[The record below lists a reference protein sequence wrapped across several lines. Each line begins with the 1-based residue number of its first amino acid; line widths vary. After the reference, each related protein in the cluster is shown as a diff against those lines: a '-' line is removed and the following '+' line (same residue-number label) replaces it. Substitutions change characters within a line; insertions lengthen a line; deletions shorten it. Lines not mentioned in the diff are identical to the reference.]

1 MSEGGPQADRTRVLL
16 TGAAGYIGSHVY
28 RALLAA
34 GHEVIAV
41 DNLLDSVHGINPTA
55 PEGVSRVDIRN
66 PEALEPLLR
75 GVDVVCHLAA
85 AVPVPDLP
93 GTTPGRWVPPRPV
106 SGRADKPDGP
116 DRPDAAREP
125 DAMTE
130 AGDGDRPAGYGAL
143 RAAGGVEPC
152 GCVQT
157 SAGRREDVGHGAGP
171 CVRGP
176 ADGGRESARSGP
188 LEMQR
193 AAVYATHNDAGT
205 AVLLAAMERA
215 GVRRLV
221 LASSVAVYGEGR
233 YRAGRQGPFFPGLRR
248 RADLDRGLF
257 DHRAPRTGDLLTWES
272 LGEDAPLRPRSAYA
286 ASKVAQEHY
295 ALAWVASTGSAA
307 TVLRYHHVYGAPV
320 DDGRTVRSA
329 EAGVV
334 SRFRADLLAGRP
346 PRVFEDGGQVRDFV
360 HVRDVAAATVAAVQR
375 RLAGFVPL
383 NIASGQPLTL
393 WEVAAIMA
401 KALDGPTPVVTGQ
414 YRITDIRHL
423 VANPERARHAL
434 EFSARTGPGAGLSGY
449 ATTSAGR

>member
-16 TGAAGYIGSHVY
+16 TGAAGYIGSHVR
-28 RALLAA
+28 RALIAA
-34 GHEVIAV
+34 GHEVIAI
-41 DNLLDSVHGINPTA
+41 DTLLDSVHGFDPTV

-66 PEALEPLLR
+66 PDALEPLLR

-85 AVPVPDLP
+85 AVPIPDLP
-93 GTTPGRWVPPRPV
+93 DQGPGRWVPPRTAAE
-106 SGRADKPDGP
+106 RADVPEDGRTLI
-116 DRPDAAREP
+116 RPL
-125 DAMTE
+125 
-130 AGDGDRPAGYGAL
+130 DGRDIGAL
-143 RAAGGVEPC
+143 RAAGGVEP
-152 GCVQT
+152 GGRVQT

-176 ADGGRESARSGP
+176 AEPVREPARGP
-188 LEMQR
+188 MEMQR

-248 RADLDRGLF
+248 RPDLDRGLF

-307 TVLRYHHVYGAPV
+307 TVLRYHHVYGEAADSARPL
-320 DDGRTVRSA
+320 RSA
-329 EAGVV
+329 ESGVV
-334 SRFRADLLAGRP
+334 ARFRAELLAGRSP
-346 PRVFEDGGQVRDFV
+346 KVFEDGGQVRDFV
-360 HVRDVAAATVAAVQR
+360 HVRDVAAATVAAVER

-393 WEVAAIMA
+393 WEVASTMA
-401 KALDGPTPVVTGQ
+401 KALDGPAPVVSGQ

-434 EFSARTGPGAGLSGY
+434 EFNARTGPGVGLAGY
-449 ATTSAGR
+449 ATAAVER